1 MNYELVT
8 LDERVVKGTS
18 IVTSNQNGK
27 TAIDIGDT
35 WNAFINEGIYNGIEE
50 KKNTHVMGLYYD
62 YESDMTGTYSFM
74 ACCEIMN
81 GKDIQGN
88 SILIP
93 KSTYA
98 RFSFKGNMR
107 TDVIK
112 VWQKIWETPLK
123 RKYTYDFEVYH
134 NDSEDINNQTI
145 DIYIA
150 VK

>member
-1 MNYELVT
+1 MNYELIT
-8 LDERVVKGTS
+8 LDERMVTGKS
-18 IVTSNQNGK
+18 IITSNQNGK
-27 TAIDIGDT
+27 TVTDIGDT
-35 WNAFINEGIYNGIEE
+35 WNAFINDGIYSSIEE

-62 YESDMTGTYSFM
+62 YESDMTGAYSFM
-74 ACCEIMN
+74 ACCEIFN
-81 GKDIQGN
+81 EKDIPKN

-98 RFSFKGNMR
+98 KFSFKGNMK

-112 VWQKIWETPLK
+112 VWQKIWEMPLN

-134 NDSEDINNQTI
+134 NDSADVNNQTI